1 MILEQD
7 LTVIGAVQKTHG
19 IMGEMT
25 CSFDS
30 DIDFE
35 TIDFVVLNVDGIF
48 VPFFVDSYR
57 GKKSGT
63 MILKF
68 EGINSEEEAKSFVGA
83 DIYLPCSLLDDE
95 EQNLT
100 YHYFVGFTVEDR
112 ILGTI
117 GEIDDVDDATENVL
131 FVVGDKLIPVVMD
144 FIEDVDHSQK
154 KLYTRLPEGLL
165 EL

>member
-1 MILEQD
+1 MILEQE
-7 LTVIGAVQKTHG
+7 LTVVGMILKPHG
-19 IMGEMT
+19 IMGEVT
-25 CSFDS
+25 CSFS
-30 DIDFE
+30 SEIDFE
-35 TIDFVVLNVDGIF
+35 NTEFFILCVDGIF
-48 VPFFVDSYR
+48 VPFYVDSYR
-57 GKKSGT
+57 GKKSDT

-68 EGINSEEEAKSFVGA
+68 DGVNSEEEAKSFVGA
-83 DIYLPCSLLDDE
+83 DIYLPCSFLDDE

-154 KLYTRLPEGLL
+154 ILYTRLPEGLL

>member
-68 EGINSEEEAKSFVGA
+68 EGINSEEDAKTFIGL
-83 DIYLPCSLLDDE
+83 DIYLPCSLLPDE

-100 YHYFVGFTVEDR
+100 YSYFIGFTVEDKN
-112 ILGTI
+112 LGI
-117 GEIDDVDDATENVL
+117 VGEIDDVDDATENVL
-131 FVVGDKLIPVVMD
+131 FVLGDKLIPVVTD
-144 FIEDVDHSQK
+144 FIEEIDHDRK
-154 KLYTRLPEGLL
+154 ILYTHLPEGLL